1 MVTLGDKIQQ
11 KFSENSAPKFCC
23 KICDYTTYK
32 KYNYDT
38 HLLSAKH
45 KRVTNGYTQETN
57 SAAIQQD
64 TKFNCICGKT
74 YLHRQGLWR
83 HKKICSKEIVTIES
97 NNQSVNDDEPTD
109 KQILKMLVDNQNG
122 LQNMIM
128 EILKQG
134 VNSHNTNTNTNT
146 NHTNSHNKS
155 FNLQFFLNETC
166 KNAMNIT
173 DFVKSIEIE
182 LDDLEQVGEL
192 GYVEGITN
200 IINKNLNKLD
210 ITQRPL
216 HCTDKKRE
224 VLYIKDDDKWEKE
237 DDNNP
242 KLRKAV
248 KIVSNKNARKLIAF
262 KDKYPDCIYSYSN
275 KSDQYNKLVVEAMG
289 GHNSNDFLEEAKI
302 IKNIIK
308 TVTIDKDKFIV
319 E

>member
-1 MVTLGDKIQQ
+1 MDVFSDEITSKNTH
-11 KFSENSAPKFCC
+11 KFICVDCDFKCC
-23 KICDYTTYK
+23 KKGDWNRHILTPKHIKHTISDACDTACDKKNIYACTFCRKTYK
-32 KYNYDT
+32 SRN
-38 HLLSAKH
+38 
-45 KRVTNGYTQETN
+45 
-57 SAAIQQD
+57 
-64 TKFNCICGKT
+64 
-74 YLHRQGLWR
+74 GLWV
-83 HKKICSKEIVTIES
+83 HKKKCNSIHDSSSDDEDDDDDNKQSKL
-97 NNQSVNDDEPTD
+97 DDEPTD
-109 KQILKMLVDNQNG
+109 KQILKMIVENQNG

-134 VNSHNTNTNTNT
+134 VNSHNTNTNT

-248 KIVSNKNARKLIAF
+248 KVVSNKNARKLVAF

-289 GHNSNDFLEEAKI
+289 GHNSNDFIEEGKI

-308 TVTIDKDKFIV
+308 NVAINKDKYIA